1 MHSGPRYVRRPPEE
15 SQLVPAG
22 QAGAALALTP
32 REKPPIVSLLIPPPR
47 RARLAVAASLL
58 LLTASCDTLKARHRA
73 NRAAALYKDGNI
85 AGAVATYEEARVLD
99 PSIATLHLNLGFGY
113 LSLFEAAPRGP
124 DAARNADG
132 AVRELEAYIAL
143 RPDDPRGRQYLIQ
156 AFVDSKHYDDAV
168 AFFSPELSRD
178 PPSLEAVSLLGQI
191 AAKVGRFDDAL
202 RWYERRVQLRPD
214 ETDGLEALGV
224 LIWDHL
230 HSHPAITDE
239 PRRQL
244 ADRGIAAL
252 GRAAARK
259 PGDAEAYSYWNLLLR
274 ERAASYRCALPDG
287 GLAADAPTAGA
298 DGGVALSCAEEKAR
312 DLAEADRLMRL
323 AGDLFRARTQ
333 TAPAAR
339 GGK

>member
-1 MHSGPRYVRRPPEE
+1 LGPAAKV
-15 SQLVPAG
+15 
-22 QAGAALALTP
+22 GAAQALTR
-32 REKPPIVSLLIPPPR
+32 REKPSIVCLSMPPLR

-58 LLTASCDTLKARHRA
+58 LSGASCDTLNARHRA
-73 NRAAALYKDGNI
+73 SRAAAQYKEGNI
-85 AGAVATYEEARVLD
+85 AAAVATYEEARGLD

-132 AVRELEAYIAL
+132 AVRELEAYIAM
-143 RPDDPRGRQYLIQ
+143 RPADPRGRQYLIQ

-168 AFFSPELSRD
+168 AFFTPELQRD
-178 PPSLEAVSLLGQI
+178 PPSLEAISLLGQI

-202 RWYERRVQLRPD
+202 GWYERRVQLRPD
-214 ETDGLEALGV
+214 ETEGLEGLGV

-239 PRRQL
+239 ARRRL

-252 GRAAARK
+252 ARAVALR

-274 ERAASYRCALPDG
+274 ERAAGYPCALPDG
-287 GLAADAPTAGA
+287 GLAPGAPGTPAGA
-298 DGGVALSCAEEKAR
+298 DGGVAPGCAEEKAR

-323 AGDLFRARTQ
+323 ASELFRARATAQ
-333 TAPAAR
+333 PATAPATATK